1 MRERER
7 GAKQKREEVG
17 DRYGENLK
25 KKVFYTILG
34 FSKLGRE
41 KLEIQKVGR
50 EKKYQSFSWSK
61 FHQVLSFTEHI
72 KVVLF
77 LLFPLILV
85 ILDLNW

>member
-1 MRERER
+1 M
-7 GAKQKREEVG
+7 REEVG

-41 KLEIQKVGR
+41 KLEIRKAGR
-50 EKKYQSFSWSK
+50 EKKYQGFSWSK
-61 FHQVLSFTEHI
+61 FQQVLSFTECI

-77 LLFPLILV
+77 NYFH
-85 ILDLNW
+85 